1 MTSSDKKENEYL
13 DAAGYP
19 DGKGYLDEGTTPLT
33 ESILSDAASE
43 GELPSDDDDFEIA
56 VRQVASDEL
65 FEATIDGQRVAFVS
79 YEMRGGVMV
88 LMHTVVQPEFRGRGI
103 ADQLVA
109 DVLDDIR
116 HQGIQVL
123 VECPYV
129 LAYLERHPEDRDVL
143 A

>member
-1 MTSSDKKENEYL
+1 MTTTDDNTEYL

-19 DGKGYLDEGTTPLT
+19 DGRGYLDEGTTPLA
-33 ESILSDAASE
+33 ESILSDAASQ

-56 VRQVASDEL
+56 VRQVPSEDL
-65 FEATIDGQRVAFVS
+65 FEATIDGQRVGLVS
-79 YEMRGGVMV
+79 YGTRNGTMV
-88 LMHTVVQPEFRGRGI
+88 LKHTVVQPEFRGRGI

-109 DVLDDIR
+109 DVLDDLR
-116 HQGIQVL
+116 KQGTKVL

-129 LAYLERHPEDRDVL
+129 LAYLKDHPEDRDVL